1 MEKVN
6 ATLQRDYS
14 KAIDLHVEASN
25 KFEEAKVL
33 TVNEEAQRTL
43 DILAK
48 QHLARSK
55 FLSEQKNSIAMS
67 EEKGSRGTTRP
78 AQSDDLAGSLASAR
92 GIPESKRNQVNRQ
105 SSGGSTTSTPSKR
118 GTDDDPIYKFYST
131 VNAVYSKSY
140 QSALSKEETSS
151 REQSS
156 KYPIGSMSSAGTSE
170 SFYVVPNTSSLT
182 YEELITENASLRQL
196 INKTSIQLQAHEI
209 ASRKQKD
216 AIKNGLIQLKNEL
229 TAKENARNK
238 EHDAELEKLKGEN
251 DKLKIQIGRLK
262 SRWDELKESA
272 RKRREDEST
281 TEDT

>member
-1 MEKVN
+1 M
-6 ATLQRDYS
+6 
-14 KAIDLHVEASN
+14 HVEASH
-25 KFEEAKVL
+25 KFEEAKGL

-55 FLSEQKNSIAMS
+55 FLSEQKNSIASS
-67 EEKGSRGTTRP
+67 EEKGNGGATRP

-92 GIPESKRNQVNRQ
+92 GIPESRRNQVARQ
-105 SSGGSTTSTPSKR
+105 TSGSNNASTKR
-118 GTDDDPIYKFYST
+118 NTDDDPFYKFYST

-140 QSALSKEETSS
+140 QSVVTKEEANS
-151 REQSS
+151 RDPSRYS
-156 KYPIGSMSSAGTSE
+156 IGSMSSAGTNE

-196 INKTSIQLQAHEI
+196 INKTSIQLQAHEM
-209 ASRKQKD
+209 ANRKQKD
-216 AIKNGLIQLKNEL
+216 ALKNSLIQLKNEL
-229 TAKENARNK
+229 TARENARNK
-238 EHDAELEKLKGEN
+238 EHDAELEKLKSEN
-251 DKLKIQIGRLK
+251 EKLKIQIGRLK

-281 TEDT
+281 TEDS

>member
-1 MEKVN
+1 
-6 ATLQRDYS
+6 
-14 KAIDLHVEASN
+14 
-25 KFEEAKVL
+25 VL

-43 DILAK
+43 DILVK

-55 FLSEQKNSIAMS
+55 FLSEQKHSIVS
-67 EEKGSRGTTRP
+67 KEEKGSGRASRP

-92 GIPESKRNQVNRQ
+92 GIPESRRNQMSRQ
-105 SSGGSTTSTPSKR
+105 SSGGNTTSPSSKR
-118 GTDDDPIYKFYST
+118 NMDDDPFYKFYST
-131 VNAVYSKSY
+131 VNSVYSKSY
-140 QSALSKEETSS
+140 QSVVSKEEANAKDP
-151 REQSS
+151 SS
-156 KYPIGSMSSAGTSE
+156 KHSNGSMSLAGTNE

-196 INKTSIQLQAHEI
+196 INKTSIQLQAHEM
-209 ASRKQKD
+209 ANRKQKD
-216 AIKNGLIQLKNEL
+216 ALKNSIMQLKNDL

-238 EHDAELEKLKGEN
+238 EHDAELEKLKSEN

-281 TEDT
+281 TEDS